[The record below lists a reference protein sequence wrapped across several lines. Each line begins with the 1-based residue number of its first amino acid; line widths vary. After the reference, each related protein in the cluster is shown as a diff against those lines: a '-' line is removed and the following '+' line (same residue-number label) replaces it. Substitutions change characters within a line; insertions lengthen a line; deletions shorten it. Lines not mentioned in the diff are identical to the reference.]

1 MRTKGF
7 IAVSAFVAVLL
18 AGAAGVYAFDQGRE
32 DEIAEGVTVRGIA
45 VGDLERDEA
54 RRMLEERLLEPL
66 KRPVVV
72 RARGRTFRL
81 TAREAR
87 VGTDVDAIVDDAIAA
102 GRRGNILSRTVRG
115 LTGEDVEEDVEPR
128 ITYSTDAVT
137 RLIVRVARRT
147 DRKARDADLDFTA
160 DGIRRVRARM
170 GFRVDRRALRTRVE
184 QALTQPGVDA
194 RTVRAPLERTK
205 PDLTT
210 KQLAE
215 KYDTVLVINRGGYRL
230 RLFKRLKLK
239 RTYPIA
245 VGQVGLETPAGLYKV
260 QNKAVN
266 PAWSVPNSPWAGSL
280 AGSVIPGGVPENP
293 LKARWMGIYDGAGIH
308 GTDARG
314 SIGTNASHGCI
325 RMLIEDVVE
334 LYDQVPVGA
343 PVYIA

>member
-1 MRTKGF
+1 VRTKGF
-7 IAVSAFVAVLL
+7 IAVAAFVAVLL

-32 DEIAEGVTVRGIA
+32 DEIAEGITVGGID

-54 RRMLEERLLEPL
+54 RRTLEEQLLEPL
-66 KRPVVV
+66 KRPV
-72 RARGRTFRL
+72 L
-81 TAREAR
+81 
-87 VGTDVDAIVDDAIAA
+87 VDDAIAA

-147 DRKARDADLDFTA
+147 DRRARDADLDYTA
-160 DGIRRVRARM
+160 NGLRRVRSRT
-170 GFRVDRRALRTRVE
+170 GFRVDRRTLRTRVE
-184 QALTQPGVDA
+184 RALTQPSADA
-194 RTVRAPLERTK
+194 RTVQAPLDRTK
-205 PDLTT
+205 PDVTT

-215 KYDTVLVINRGGYRL
+215 KYDTVLVIDRGGYRL

-245 VGQVGLETPAGLYKV
+245 VGQIGLETPAGLYKV

-266 PAWSVPNSPWAGSL
+266 PAWNVPNSDWAGEL
-280 AGSVIPGGVPENP
+280 AGRVIPGGVPENP
-293 LKARWMGIYDGAGIH
+293 LKARWLGIYNGAGIH

-325 RMLIEDVVE
+325 RMLVEDVIE